1 MSSVLT
7 VRVTDEMKYQMDS
20 LAGVTGRTRSWIA
33 AEAIK
38 QYLETES
45 WQIGEIK
52 KALVEA
58 DAGEFVSEE
67 EMEQVFN
74 KLAPEN
80 RGGSNA
86 D

>member
-7 VRVTDEMKYQMDS
+7 VRVADEVKDQMAV
-20 LAGVTGRTRSWIA
+20 LAEATGRSRSWIA

-38 QYLETES
+38 QYLDIES
-45 WQIGEIK
+45 WQIGEIRQ
-52 KALVEA
+52 ALAEA
-58 DAGEFVSEE
+58 DAGEFVSEA

-74 KLAPEN
+74 KWSPEN
-80 RGGSNA
+80 RGSANA

>member
-7 VRVTDEMKYQMDS
+7 VRVTDDMKYQMDS
-20 LAGVTGRTRSWIA
+20 LAEATGRTRSWIA
-33 AEAIK
+33 AEAIR
-38 QYLETES
+38 QYVDSES
-45 WQIGEIK
+45 WQIGEIR

-74 KLAPEN
+74 KWSPE
-80 RGGSNA
+80 GSANA
-86 D
+86 G